1 MAKVF
6 KYKIKCGIVTSTGVT
21 VATNHYEAT
30 KNVVGYF
37 EKFDSLDLEEVCEV
51 KERLL
56 PLKEDLIN
64 QIISS
69 IKNRGE
75 IS

>member
-6 KYKIKCGIVTSTGVT
+6 KYKIKCGIVTSTGIT
-21 VATNHYEAT
+21 IATNHYGAT
-30 KNVVGYF
+30 TNVVVYF
-37 EKFDSLDLEEVCEV
+37 EKFDSLDLEEICEV
-51 KERLL
+51 KDQLL

-69 IKNRGE
+69 VKNRGE
-75 IS
+75 VS